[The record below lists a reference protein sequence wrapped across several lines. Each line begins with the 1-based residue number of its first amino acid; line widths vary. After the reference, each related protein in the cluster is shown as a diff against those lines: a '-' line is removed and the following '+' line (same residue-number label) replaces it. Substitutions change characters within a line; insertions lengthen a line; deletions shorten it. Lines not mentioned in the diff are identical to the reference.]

1 LEYYQDKMQPA
12 FLPELRRRVQILSRA
27 EELLD
32 DKGELIKEAESKC
45 ASIVLSCERSLKE
58 KGYDADWFVLY
69 LDANYALAWAMAGTG
84 KLYEDQILLEEMLD
98 VSSSEASDPRVAEA
112 LRILRDKENIGY
124 LRELFVA
131 RPYLKAKAQKML
143 GDIYLIQGY
152 SVADFDDQ
160 GKYFQEALEMYN
172 GAKAVNPFDSE
183 LDERIRKAEEAIK
196 AHKQHGISI
205 SGVQELINAFGR
217 NQ

>member
-1 LEYYQDKMQPA
+1 
-12 FLPELRRRVQILSRA
+12 
-27 EELLD
+27 
-32 DKGELIKEAESKC
+32 
-45 ASIVLSCERSLKE
+45 
-58 KGYDADWFVLY
+58 
-69 LDANYALAWAMAGTG
+69 
-84 KLYEDQILLEEMLD
+84 
-98 VSSSEASDPRVAEA
+98 
-112 LRILRDKENIGY
+112 
-124 LRELFVA
+124 
-131 RPYLKAKAQKML
+131 ML